1 MHDGAKR
8 RLLFREVNK
17 AIRNVSKQNAL
28 AEYQV
33 FCECERAECGARID
47 LPASAYEDVLAGE
60 TFIVVPGHEKGA
72 SGDVVLVP
80 MLGAMERTDAVSAA

>member
-33 FCECERAECGARID
+33 FCECERAECGARIE
-47 LPASAYEDVLAGE
+47 LPASAYEEVLAGE

-72 SGDVVLVP
+72 SGVALVP
-80 MLGAMERTDAVSAA
+80 VGGAAESADAVTAA